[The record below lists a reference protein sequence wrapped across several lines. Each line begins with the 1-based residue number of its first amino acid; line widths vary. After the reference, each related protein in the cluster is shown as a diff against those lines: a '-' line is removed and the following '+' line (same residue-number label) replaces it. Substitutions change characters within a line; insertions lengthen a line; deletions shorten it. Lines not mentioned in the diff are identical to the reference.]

1 MALLLCIYAFLSNC
15 NNMSPS
21 LHLGSIRLRERFIQ
35 AGEPHLP
42 LYIIVVIII
51 ISKRLEE
58 GQKKKTSPLIP
69 SQQAN
74 NKKRWEEVS
83 TAWRAS

>member
-15 NNMSPS
+15 NNMSSS

-35 AGEPHLP
+35 AGEPPLP

-51 ISKRLEE
+51 SKRLEE
-58 GQKKKTSPLIP
+58 GEKKKTSPLIP